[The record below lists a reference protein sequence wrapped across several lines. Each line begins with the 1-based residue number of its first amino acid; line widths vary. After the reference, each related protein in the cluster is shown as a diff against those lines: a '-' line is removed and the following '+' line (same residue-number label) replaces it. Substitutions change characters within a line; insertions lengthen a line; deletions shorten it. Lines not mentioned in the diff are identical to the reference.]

1 MSQDPSHE
9 KSSPRAQRINAWAI
23 ILLFSFLVLLP
34 FLAQIAGFG
43 AMSGENRTLA
53 EFPKIRKLKEIKD
66 LTRKMDAY
74 VNDRFGLRRQ
84 LVHLNSLI
92 RYNLGVSST
101 KEVVIGE
108 DGWLFYTADFL
119 MEQHTGAN
127 VFSPEELEQ
136 WVGTMQAVRDCL
148 AKRDIP
154 FYIVVA
160 PDKSTMYPE
169 KLPDYPRP
177 PSATTRFD
185 QVVERLKQTDIEFV
199 DPREDLFKVK
209 AEGVPIY
216 HGGDT
221 HWTKQGA
228 FVAYRLLMERLKARF
243 PDVVP
248 VTLDDFA
255 IGPPQSAASDLVG
268 LLALDGDLDY
278 KVETLERKTPSHHTG
293 EPVKGIMRPGWGW
306 PLVETHND
314 LADKPR
320 LLVFGDS
327 FTSYVLGPDF
337 LYETFRDPVFTHNN
351 GGTLNFNLVDEFEP
365 DLVMMQMADRYLHLA
380 PLKPVGFEKVCGGE

>member
-1 MSQDPSHE
+1 MTQNSSHD
-9 KSSPRAQRINAWAI
+9 KSSPSAKRFNAWAV
-23 ILLFSFLVLLP
+23 ILLFGFLVLLP
-34 FLAQIAGFG
+34 SLAQFAGLG
-43 AMSGENRTLA
+43 EASGENRNLA

-92 RYNLGVSST
+92 RYKLGVSST
-101 KEVVIGE
+101 KDVVIGK

-127 VFSPEELEQ
+127 VFSPEELER
-136 WVGTMQAVRDCL
+136 WVATMQATHDCL
-148 AKRDIP
+148 ATRGIP
-154 FYIVVA
+154 FYILVA
-160 PDKSTMYPE
+160 PDKNTMYPE

-185 QVVERLKQTDIEFV
+185 QVVERLAQANINLI
-199 DPREDLFKVK
+199 DPRQKLFAAK
-209 AEGVPIY
+209 AQGVPIY

-228 FVAYRLLMERLKARF
+228 YVAYRLLMEKLESRF
-243 PDVVP
+243 PDLVP
-248 VTLDDFA
+248 VTLDDFKV
-255 IGPPQSAASDLVG
+255 GPPKPATSDLVR
-268 LLALDGDLDY
+268 LLALNGDLHY
-278 KVETLERKTPSHHTG
+278 EVGTLKRNTPSHKTAQPSERILSG
-293 EPVKGIMRPGWGW
+293 SRRPV
-306 PLVETHND
+306 VEWHND

-327 FTSYVLGPDF
+327 FTDYVLGPDF
-337 LYETFRDPVFTHNN
+337 LYETFRDPVYTHHN
-351 GGTLNFNLVDEFEP
+351 GGRPNLNLVEEFKP
-365 DLVMMQMADRYLHLA
+365 DLVVMEMADRYLHLA
-380 PLKPVGFEKVCGGE
+380 PLKPIGFDQVCAGG